1 MLQLYL
7 AIKKYFN
14 LITAKNIYGGNFMS
28 TTILFFSG
36 TVVGII
42 NSLFGAG
49 GGILAVPLLRKSG
62 LAQRKAQA
70 SSLAVILPL
79 SAVSALI
86 YLMKGYFTLGEGLP
100 FIPFGLLGGFI
111 GTKLITKI
119 PEKILGTVFYLLLIY
134 SGIRMIMR

>member
-1 MLQLYL
+1 
-7 AIKKYFN
+7 
-14 LITAKNIYGGNFMS
+14 MS
-28 TTILFFSG
+28 TAILFFSG
-36 TVVGII
+36 TVIGVI

-49 GGILAVPLLRKSG
+49 GGILAVPIFKNCG
-62 LAQRKAQA
+62 LSQRKAQA

-86 YLMKGYFTLGEGLP
+86 YFMKGWFTFSEGLP

-111 GTKLITKI
+111 GTRLITKI

-134 SGIRMIMR
+134 SGIRMLLR